1 LDDFCLDSCTGQNS
15 VYFGWKQRFAGLF
28 SVFKRIFTSANNWI
42 AIVTNRL
49 SLALFNQIYIMKFI
63 VSSSAL
69 LKQLQ
74 QISGVINA
82 NTVLPILEDFLFEIE
97 KNKLTVVATDLETV
111 MKIHM
116 DIEAKDSGKV
126 CIPAKILMD
135 SLKNIPEQPLTF
147 HIDKNFGVEIT
158 SDNGKYKV
166 MGENPD
172 NFPKEPVADDANSFT
187 MTSSGLVTAINKS
200 IFAVSNDDLRPAM
213 TGVFFELDKKS
224 ITFVATD
231 AHRLVRYSLTDVK
244 CPQKHN
250 FIVPKKPLN
259 LLKSALPDN
268 EDELTVSYN
277 NNHLFVVHG
286 GTELVCRL
294 IDARF
299 PDYKVV
305 IPTDNPYK
313 MIVNRADFQNALRRV
328 SVFSNKSTNQ
338 VALTISGSQ
347 LQLAAQDVDFS
358 FEGNERMACQYD
370 GEDLQIAF
378 NAKFLIEMLN
388 GTDTDEVNMELSTP
402 TKAGII
408 KPSEQAENED
418 LLMLVMP
425 LMLNN

>member
-1 LDDFCLDSCTGQNS
+1 
-15 VYFGWKQRFAGLF
+15 
-28 SVFKRIFTSANNWI
+28 
-42 AIVTNRL
+42 
-49 SLALFNQIYIMKFI
+49 MKFI
-63 VSSSAL
+63 VSSNQL
-69 LKQLQ
+69 LKHLQ

-126 CIPAKILMD
+126 CIPSKILLD

-147 HIDKNFGVEIT
+147 NIDKNFGIEIT

-172 NFPKEPVADDANSFT
+172 NFPKEPIAETANSFT
-187 MTSSGLVTAINKS
+187 MTSMALSTAISKCL
-200 IFAVSNDDLRPAM
+200 FAVSNDDLRPAM
-213 TGVFFELDKKS
+213 TGVFFELSAKG
-224 ITFVATD
+224 ITSVATD
-231 AHRLVRYSLTDVK
+231 AHRLVRYTRSDVS
-244 CPQKHN
+244 CPQTDT
-250 FIVPKKPLN
+250 FIVPKKPLT
-259 LLKSALPDN
+259 LLKSVLPLN
-268 EDELTVSYN
+268 NDELQISYN
-277 NNHLFVVHG
+277 SNHLFVKHG

-313 MIVNRADFQNALRRV
+313 LTVNKADFQNALRRV

-338 VALTISGSQ
+338 VALTITGSE

-358 FEGNERMACQYD
+358 FEGNERMTCQYD

-388 GTDTDEVNMELSTP
+388 AAETDEIVIELSTP

-408 KPSEQAENED
+408 KPTEQGED
-418 LLMLVMP
+418 EFLLMLVMP

>member
-1 LDDFCLDSCTGQNS
+1 
-15 VYFGWKQRFAGLF
+15 
-28 SVFKRIFTSANNWI
+28 
-42 AIVTNRL
+42 
-49 SLALFNQIYIMKFI
+49 MKFI
-63 VSSSAL
+63 VSSSQL
-69 LKQLQ
+69 LKHLQ

-111 MKIHM
+111 MKIHL

-126 CIPAKILMD
+126 CIPSKILLD
-135 SLKNIPEQPLTF
+135 SLKNIAEQPLTF
-147 HIDKNFGVEIT
+147 NIDKNFSVEIT

-172 NFPKEPVADDANSFT
+172 NFPKEPVADAATSFT
-187 MTSSGLVTAINKS
+187 MPSSALVTAINKS
-200 IFAVSNDDLRPAM
+200 LFAVSNDDLRPAM
-213 TGVFFELDKKS
+213 TGVFFELTKDS
-224 ITFVATD
+224 MTCVATD
-231 AHRLVRYSLTDVK
+231 AHRLVRFKRTDVNAPK
-244 CPQKHN
+244 TDS

-259 LLKSALPDN
+259 LLKSALPSND
-268 EDELTVSYN
+268 DPLQISYN
-277 NNHLFVVHG
+277 SNHLFVKHD

-305 IPTDNPYK
+305 IPNDNPYK
-313 MIVNRADFQNALRRV
+313 LTVNKNDFQSALRRV

-338 VALTISGSQ
+338 VALNISGSE

-388 GTDTDEVNMELSTP
+388 AADTDEVVVELSTP

-408 KPSEQAENED
+408 KPTDADENEE

>member
-1 LDDFCLDSCTGQNS
+1 
-15 VYFGWKQRFAGLF
+15 
-28 SVFKRIFTSANNWI
+28 
-42 AIVTNRL
+42 
-49 SLALFNQIYIMKFI
+49 MKFI

-74 QISGVINA
+74 QISGVINV

-97 KNKLTVVATDLETV
+97 KNKLTVIATDLETV
-111 MKIHM
+111 MKIRV
-116 DIEAKDSGKV
+116 DIEAKDSGRV
-126 CIPAKILMD
+126 CIPAKILLD

-147 HIDKNFGVEIT
+147 SIDKNFGIEIT

-172 NFPKEPVADDANSFT
+172 NFPKEPQPEDTSSFT
-187 MTSSGLVTAINKS
+187 MGSSGLLTAINKT

-213 TGVFFELDKKS
+213 TGVYFELDKKG

-231 AHRLVRYSLTDVK
+231 AHRLVRFSRTNVA
-244 CPQKHN
+244 CPKKDS

-259 LLKSALPDN
+259 LLKAVLPDN
-268 EDELTVSYN
+268 EDELTISYTE
-277 NNHLFVVHG
+277 NHLFVTHG
-286 GTELVCRL
+286 QTELVCRL

-313 MIVNRADFQNALRRV
+313 MTIDRASFQNALRRV

-338 VALTISGSQ
+338 VALTITGNE

-378 NAKFLIEMLN
+378 NAKFLIEMLS
-388 GTDTDEVNMELSTP
+388 GADTQEVIVELSTP

-408 KPSEQAENED
+408 KPSEQEENEE

-425 LMLNN
+425 LMLNS